1 MASSRCTEAAQTRQ
15 NSRQSRQ
22 LRCELGLPG
31 RACFSLVC
39 CAAQVSLQSA
49 VTNTAMASCFQEC
62 KVTVPIHLHPSRL
75 ENVRAGIDEQLSEFL
90 MEYVRTR

>member
-1 MASSRCTEAAQTRQ
+1 MQQRQ
-15 NSRQSRQ
+15 NTAAAGESSSGASADSPRSPLFRLSAARRQS
-22 LRCELGLPG
+22 
-31 RACFSLVC
+31 A
-39 CAAQVSLQSA
+39 VSQSA

-62 KVTVPIHLHPSRL
+62 KVTVSIHLHPSRL